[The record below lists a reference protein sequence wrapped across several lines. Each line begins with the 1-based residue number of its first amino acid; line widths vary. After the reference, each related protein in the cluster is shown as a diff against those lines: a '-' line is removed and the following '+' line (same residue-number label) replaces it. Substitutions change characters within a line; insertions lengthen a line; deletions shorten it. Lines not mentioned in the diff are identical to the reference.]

1 MNGLEQVL
9 TFRCGGETLVGVLAM
24 PQRCRDTALLI
35 VVGGPQYR
43 VGSHRQFVLLARRAA
58 DEGYPAL
65 RFDYRGMGDSGGAM
79 RGFES
84 VSADIGAAIDALL
97 AACPG
102 VRRVVLW
109 GLCDGA
115 SASLLYLERTADP
128 RVAGLC
134 LLNPWVRSPAS
145 LARTHVKHYYLHRL
159 RQPEFWRKLASGRVA
174 GEALQGLIA
183 NLRLAGKGRGDAA
196 AKPFQERMAAA
207 WDGFGGSMLLV
218 LSGNDYTAKEFLEYA
233 AADAAWRAR
242 LARPD
247 IHKCD
252 VAGADHTFSGVAER
266 REVESRT
273 VDWMCRQWPRHVP
286 ETAPSLESADE
297 CN

>member
-1 MNGLEQVL
+1 
-9 TFRCGGETLVGVLAM
+9 
-24 PQRCRDTALLI
+24 
-35 VVGGPQYR
+35 
-43 VGSHRQFVLLARRAA
+43 
-58 DEGYPAL
+58 
-65 RFDYRGMGDSGGAM
+65 M

-115 SASLLYLERTADP
+115 SASLLYWSGPPIPACRPVPAQPVGALGGRPGPHPGQA
-128 RVAGLC
+128 
-134 LLNPWVRSPAS
+134 LLP
-145 LARTHVKHYYLHRL
+145 HRL

-174 GEALQGLIA
+174 GEALPGRSPRCGA
-183 NLRLAGKGRGDAA
+183 PAGAPRRGGEDVPVAHGRG
-196 AKPFQERMAAA
+196 
-207 WDGFGGSMLLV
+207 WDGLRGRLLLV